1 MKMILKNIVGKM
13 FFYFY
18 FIVFWNFF
26 IIKEILENQNNIVLG
41 VTNGEINRGLF
52 FLFFRRKNR

>member
-1 MKMILKNIVGKM
+1 MILKNIVGKM

-41 VTNGEINRGLF
+41 VTNGEINRGLNMCF
-52 FLFFRRKNR
+52 FAF